1 MSPSRPQRASVS
13 DVVEVVKAYAMQE
26 IVDPLKGLG
35 RWIGAGIAG
44 SILLGLGLLLL
55 LMGLLRLLQDVG
67 EDVFDYKWSFVP
79 YVIVLVITVAI
90 VALVAS
96 RIKRTGLGSRE
107 PPR

>member
-44 SILLGLGLLLL
+44 AILLGLLLL

-79 YVIVLVITVAI
+79 YVIVLVVTVAI

-96 RIKRTGLGSRE
+96 RIKRTGLSSRE

>member
-44 SILLGLGLLLL
+44 AILLGLGLLVL
-55 LMGLLRLLQDVG
+55 LMGVLRLLQDVG

-79 YVIVLVITVAI
+79 YVIVLVITVAH
-90 VALVAS
+90 
-96 RIKRTGLGSRE
+96 RG
-107 PPR
+107 PRRQPHQANGPELQGAPR